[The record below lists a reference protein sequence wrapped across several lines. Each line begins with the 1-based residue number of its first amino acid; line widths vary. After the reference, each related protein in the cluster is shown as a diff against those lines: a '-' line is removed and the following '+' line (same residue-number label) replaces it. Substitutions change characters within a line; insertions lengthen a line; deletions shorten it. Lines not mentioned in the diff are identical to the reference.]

1 MSAQESLS
9 IILNQPGFPRARPLS
24 SDSKAGITEERA
36 TELINYQRNLE
47 ELRNTLSQVDSLL
60 AEPPTPE
67 IAAKC
72 ASLLGYV
79 AAIDLPQEVKNQE
92 AGRYPPQVQEQVH
105 RALET
110 QGTSTTR
117 SAEAAAY
124 GTAIMQRVAE
134 EAQVRIQ
141 LEAKAAYEESC
152 KVYEQQMQAYEMAFE
167 NSVKEF
173 MDGPCTKERIEQLRK
188 DTDKRNRDM
197 EEASRADDQRRM
209 EAFEHLSRK
218 DQQVALDDL
227 HRKIEQLTEQEAEAR
242 RKEQE
247 HLKQASQYP
256 EGSTEWQRQMA
267 LAEVYG
273 KRAVAFGNAREQA
286 EGTAQLMSDIMNGN
300 EQSMPK
306 QYSEQKGSSPK
317 LNDTSE
323 RGVNIPKVSQPTS
336 SVCYDQEK
344 EIALLNR
351 SRSALQ
357 QMPGVT
363 RGKDKSMS
371 DAMSVLTGL
380 AQEMN
385 DPGVMTVTERN
396 GVNVLKASQR
406 TSSAS
411 LDQDQQRNTSSL
423 SGEMLATML
432 ASQLGAESSDLDRSV
447 HLSNR
452 EEVGLSRSSVATRTA
467 SGEMLAAK
475 LLSQP
480 STVSQVK
487 ESELTDEA
495 VLSPNIPIQ
504 SLANMDISEQKSD
517 GVSSAHAGLKDRISE
532 NGQSVDQDASMLI
545 RNLIN
550 GRSMG

>member
-24 SDSKAGITEERA
+24 SDSKVGITEERA

-141 LEAKAAYEESC
+141 LEAKAAYEESR

-173 MDGPCTKERIEQLRK
+173 MDGPCTKERIEQLQK

-197 EEASRADDQRRM
+197 EEASIADDQRRM

-218 DQQVALDDL
+218 DQQVALDDQR
-227 HRKIEQLTEQEAEAR
+227 RKIEQLRESEAEAR

-256 EGSTEWQRQMA
+256 EGSTEWQQQMV
-267 LAEVYG
+267 LAEMYG
-273 KRAVAFGNAREQA
+273 KQAVAYGNARQHA
-286 EGTAQLMSDIMNGN
+286 ERTAQQMSYIMNGY

-306 QYSEQKGSSPK
+306 QYSEKKGSSYG
-317 LNDTSE
+317 LNNTNE
-323 RGVNIPKVSQPTS
+323 QGVDIPTASQQTS
-336 SVCYDQEK
+336 SEYYDQKQEV
-344 EIALLNR
+344 ALLNR
-351 SRSALQ
+351 NRSALQ
-357 QMPGVT
+357 QMSGVT

-371 DAMSVLTGL
+371 DTMSASTGL
-380 AQEMN
+380 AQEKN
-385 DPGVMTVTERN
+385 DPGVMTVREGN
-396 GVNVLKASQR
+396 GVNVPKAGQR

-411 LDQDQQRNTSSL
+411 LDQEQQGNTSSL

-432 ASQLGAESSDLDRSV
+432 ASQLGAESFDLDRSV
-447 HLSNR
+447 NLSNR

-480 STVSQVK
+480 STASQVK
-487 ESELTDEA
+487 ENELTDEA
-495 VLSPNIPIQ
+495 VLSPNVPIQ
-504 SLANMDISEQKSD
+504 SLANDISEQKSD
-517 GVSSAHAGLKDRISE
+517 DLSLAHAGLRDRISE
-532 NGQSVDQDASMLI
+532 NSQSIDQDGSMLI
-545 RNLIN
+545 RNLIS

>member
-336 SVCYDQEK
+336 S
-344 EIALLNR
+344 
-351 SRSALQ
+351 
-357 QMPGVT
+357 
-363 RGKDKSMS
+363 
-371 DAMSVLTGL
+371 
-380 AQEMN
+380 
-385 DPGVMTVTERN
+385 
-396 GVNVLKASQR
+396 
-406 TSSAS
+406 AS

>member
-117 SAEAAAY
+117 SAEAVAY

-141 LEAKAAYEESC
+141 LEAKAAYEESR

-209 EAFEHLSRK
+209 DAFEHLSRK
-218 DQQVALDDL
+218 DQQAALDDL

-256 EGSTEWQRQMA
+256 EGSTEWQQQMA

-273 KRAVAFGNAREQA
+273 KRAVAYGNAIQSCRSCYQ
-286 EGTAQLMSDIMNGN
+286 QMSDIMNGN

-306 QYSEQKGSSPK
+306 QYSEQKGSSYG
-317 LNDTSE
+317 LNNTNE
-323 RGVNIPKVSQPTS
+323 QGVDIPTASQQTS
-336 SVCYDQEK
+336 SEYYDQK
-344 EIALLNR
+344 QEIALLNR
-351 SRSALQ
+351 NRSALQ
-357 QMPGVT
+357 RISDNMM
-363 RGKDKSMS
+363 GKDESMS
-371 DAMSVLTGL
+371 DTMSASTGL
-380 AQEMN
+380 AQEKN
-385 DPGVMTVTERN
+385 DPGVMTVREGN
-396 GVNVLKASQR
+396 GVNVPKASQW
-406 TSSAS
+406 TSSEYY
-411 LDQDQQRNTSSL
+411 DQKQQGNISS

-447 HLSNR
+447 NLSNR

-495 VLSPNIPIQ
+495 VLSPNVPIQ
-504 SLANMDISEQKSD
+504 SLANDISEQKSD
-517 GVSSAHAGLKDRISE
+517 DLSLAHAGLRDRISE
-532 NGQSVDQDASMLI
+532 NSQSIDQDGSMLI
-545 RNLIN
+545 RNLIS